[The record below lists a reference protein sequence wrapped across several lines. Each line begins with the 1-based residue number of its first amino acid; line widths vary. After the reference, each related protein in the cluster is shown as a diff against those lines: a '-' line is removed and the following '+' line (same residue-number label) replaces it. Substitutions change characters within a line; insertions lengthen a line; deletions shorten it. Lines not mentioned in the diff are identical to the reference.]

1 VVETPDLSGVFA
13 SNLSSSLDE
22 ALSVLFTLG
31 TGALHA
37 RRCSLYLRANEEAD
51 LALYHAT
58 GLPATDCA
66 RRVALQGTIMGM
78 VARSRVPLLVQN
90 VATYPT
96 LPAHP
101 DRYTTGSFLSVP
113 ILVENEAIGVLNAA
127 DRQDGHPFTDDDLQS
142 AEMVARSMAAVL
154 HSDLLAQRA
163 RDGGEIDPVTG
174 LYNARHF
181 EKRLTQEVERA
192 LRARLPLTLLL
203 LGVTSYDDIA
213 RRIGSQSAGLLMRS
227 IGEIVA
233 QTVRQSDVL
242 ARRTESEIAI
252 LLPSTPLDK
261 ARRVARTIA
270 REVVHD
276 RLPAALRYDLE
287 SLHVSVGL
295 AALGPDMQLA
305 DLVAQAA
312 MALDQAVT
320 RGDTIVAA
328 AGDDIVEVPRRI
340 PPRTTQQQSIVNA
353 LRLGVPYLA
362 NPADAATLTAIQ
374 LVSRDMAR
382 RYLCFPIAVESGTLT
397 LAMADPVDAAAIEA
411 VSQRT
416 RLAVF
421 PVASPREK
429 ILQAIATRMD
439 EQDAER
445 TAERFSFELQAEH
458 GLRAV
463 MGRLESLGRAFPD
476 LRDDALIIDTTL
488 GIQASSAQ
496 HRAIL
501 AEVGAWLRDAPRRIE
516 DY

>member
-1 VVETPDLSGVFA
+1 
-13 SNLSSSLDE
+13 
-22 ALSVLFTLG
+22 
-31 TGALHA
+31 
-37 RRCSLYLRANEEAD
+37 
-51 LALYHAT
+51 
-58 GLPATDCA
+58 
-66 RRVALQGTIMGM
+66 
-78 VARSRVPLLVQN
+78 
-90 VATYPT
+90 
-96 LPAHP
+96 
-101 DRYTTGSFLSVP
+101 VP

-127 DRQDGHPFTDDDLQS
+127 DRQDDHPFTDDDLQS

-203 LGVTSYDDIA
+203 LGVSSYDDIA
-213 RRIGSQSAGLLMRS
+213 KRVGVQAAGVLMRS

-233 QTVRQSDVL
+233 QSVRQSDVL
-242 ARRTESEIAI
+242 ACRSESEIAV

-287 SLHVSVGL
+287 SLHVSIGL
-295 AALGPDMQLA
+295 AALGPGMPPT
-305 DLVAQAA
+305 DLVAQA
-312 MALDQAVT
+312 MLALDQAVT

-328 AGDDIVEVPRRI
+328 AGDDIVEVPRRT
-340 PPRTTQQQSIVNA
+340 PPSTMQQQSIVTA

-362 NPADAATLTAIQ
+362 NPADAATFAAIQ

-382 RYLCFPIAVESGTLT
+382 THLCFPIAVESGTLT

-429 ILQAIATRMD
+429 ILQAIATRMGEHD
-439 EQDAER
+439 VER
-445 TAERFSFELQAEH
+445 VSLDLQAER
-458 GLRAV
+458 GLQAV
-463 MGRLESLGRAFPD
+463 IGRLEALDQAFPA

-488 GIQASSAQ
+488 RIQASSSQ
-496 HRAIL
+496 HRATL
-501 AEVGAWLRDAPRRIE
+501 ADAETWLRHAPENGE
-516 DY
+516 D